1 MRESSV
7 PLAPI
12 GFVFC
17 LQFRMQ
23 RIQYCRI
30 AKVAVIVSRRQDGH
44 PRHVQIDILFRP
56 CGDFLQGSVP
66 VWLPVFIPTGMVYDL
81 KTAGL
86 LPGKQLLNRRVLI
99 QFSAVRHEQIQHGF
113 SRF

>member
-23 RIQYCRI
+23 RIQYLRI
-30 AKVAVIVSRRQDGH
+30 AKVAVIVSLRQDGH
-44 PRHVQIDILFRP
+44 PRHVQIGILFRP

-86 LPGKQLLNRRVLI
+86 LPGKQLLNLRVLI